1 MYNLNETKPITLP
14 QVDNL
19 MAKINKLSL
28 ERKFEL
34 LNTIKPNLQLTA
46 TDDRKINFVYKNIYN
61 FRVQTGHNQAF
72 RTTNINLTPKVFQQL
87 QDFFKN

>member
-1 MYNLNETKPITLP
+1 MYNLNETEPITLP

-46 TDDRKINFVYKNIYN
+46 NDDRKINFVYKNIYN
-61 FRVQTGHNQAF
+61 FRIQTGHNQAF

-87 QDFFKN
+87 QDFLKN

>member
-1 MYNLNETKPITLP
+1 MYNLNETEPITLQ
-14 QVDNL
+14 QVQAL
-19 MAKINKLSL
+19 MLEINKLSL

-46 TDDRKINFVYKNIYN
+46 NDDHKINFVYKNIYN
-61 FRVQTGHNQAF
+61 FRIQTGHNQAF

>member
-14 QVDNL
+14 QVQTL
-19 MAKINKLSL
+19 MIKINKLSL
-28 ERKFEL
+28 EHKFAL
-34 LNTIKPNLQLTA
+34 LNTIKPSLQLKA
-46 TDDRKINFVYKNIYN
+46 NDDRKINFVYKNIYN

-87 QDFFKN
+87 QDFLKN

>member
-1 MYNLNETKPITLP
+1 MYNLNETEPITLQ
-14 QVDNL
+14 QVQAL
-19 MAKINKLSL
+19 MLEINKLSL

-34 LNTIKPNLQLTA
+34 LNTIKPNLQLKA